1 MNCGSNGS
9 KFRLNLTDSSSRRPL
24 LNKSP
29 RFQITMQKLCHTVC
43 IFKIYLTQLSF
54 HNAITYC
61 TSLQNNIKLFG
72 IFPTQSYTIAVSCRE
87 LSLILFFSST
97 KGTNKFYH
105 IDFLLNT
112 TFYCS
117 GFLLEYIWKKFNCSN
132 FLLKSNMW
140 KSYIKYNQSIFSV

>member
-1 MNCGSNGS
+1 MMYIYVNQYW
-9 KFRLNLTDSSSRRPL
+9 
-24 LNKSP
+24 NKGYYH
-29 RFQITMQKLCHTVC
+29 KGTVYH
-43 IFKIYLTQLSF
+43 FSGY
-54 HNAITYC
+54 N
-61 TSLQNNIKLFG
+61 
-72 IFPTQSYTIAVSCRE
+72 FPKEGRSCRE

-112 TFYCS
+112 FYCS

-140 KSYIKYNQSIFSV
+140 TSYIKYNQSIFSVWTGQLFRCTYGLDIYFAKVTVLLQIHMEIISSE

>member
-1 MNCGSNGS
+1 MEYYHKWNDVHICQSILEQGILSYYHKG
-9 KFRLNLTDSSSRRPL
+9 
-24 LNKSP
+24 
-29 RFQITMQKLCHTVC
+29 TVYH
-43 IFKIYLTQLSF
+43 FSGY
-54 HNAITYC
+54 N
-61 TSLQNNIKLFG
+61 
-72 IFPTQSYTIAVSCRE
+72 FPKEGRSCRE

-140 KSYIKYNQSIFSV
+140 TSYIKYNQSIFSV